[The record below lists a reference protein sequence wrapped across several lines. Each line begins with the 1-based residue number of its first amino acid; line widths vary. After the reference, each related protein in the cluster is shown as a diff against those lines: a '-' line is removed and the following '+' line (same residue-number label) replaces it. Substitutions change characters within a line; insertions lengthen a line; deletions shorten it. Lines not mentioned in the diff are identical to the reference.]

1 MASSKSSKKWLQER
15 ARDKYVK
22 KSKQAGFRSRASF
35 KLLEIQEKDRF
46 IKPGMVVVDLGCA
59 PGGWSQAAKSL
70 VGDKG
75 SVLATDILPMAPISG
90 VKFIQGDFT
99 DDAVFEDLIEKVQS
113 ESVDLVISDMA
124 PNITGIRA
132 IDQPGSMH
140 LAELAL
146 DFARSILREGAY
158 FLVKVFE
165 GDGIGEFKQI
175 LANEF
180 EKVKVHRSLRRGLA
194 VDAENVEDLVVDVL
208 FAEERVLLHPC
219 PQRARQSIGP
229 ELADENELQEA
240 RDFVVVP
247 GKVPRLWALV
257 CQPRVPFVL
266 VGLHIRAELLQGFE
280 FLACVRSGPGN
291 VRAPRGHVGV
301 ERRGTQALL
310 AEDQKAAFISVE
322 LVDTQEH
329 LECDGGGEEQ
339 LVHVKQAPPREV
351 EHLIGDGGNQVL
363 HPCLKIHLN
372 LGRGLAGA
380 LLLVTADEPLVSG
393 TQQHLRRAELEKA
406 ALAARGRLLHVLRHV

>member
-1 MASSKSSKKWLQER
+1 MVSSKSSKKWLEER

-46 IKPGMVVVDLGCA
+46 IKPGMIVVDLGSA
-59 PGGWSQAAKSL
+59 PGGWSQAAKIL

-99 DDAVFEDLIEKVQS
+99 EDAVFEDLIERVGG

-165 GDGIGEFKQI
+165 GEGIGEFKQV
-175 LANEF
+175 LASEF
-180 EKVKVHRSLRRGLA
+180 EKVKVRKPKASRS
-194 VDAENVEDLVVDVL
+194 
-208 FAEERVLLHPC
+208 
-219 PQRARQSIGP
+219 
-229 ELADENELQEA
+229 
-240 RDFVVVP
+240 
-247 GKVPRLWALV
+247 
-257 CQPRVPFVL
+257 
-266 VGLHIRAELLQGFE
+266 
-280 FLACVRSGPGN
+280 RSRE
-291 VRAPRGHVGV
+291 VY
-301 ERRGTQALL
+301 LL
-310 AEDQKAAFISVE
+310 AEKY
-322 LVDTQEH
+322 
-329 LECDGGGEEQ
+329 
-339 LVHVKQAPPREV
+339 R
-351 EHLIGDGGNQVL
+351 
-363 HPCLKIHLN
+363 N
-372 LGRGLAGA
+372 L
-380 LLLVTADEPLVSG
+380 
-393 TQQHLRRAELEKA
+393 
-406 ALAARGRLLHVLRHV
+406 

>member
-1 MASSKSSKKWLQER
+1 MVSSKSSKKWLEER

-46 IKPGMVVVDLGCA
+46 IQPGMIVVDLGSA
-59 PGGWSQAAKSL
+59 PGGWSQAAKIL

-99 DDAVFEDLIEKVQS
+99 EDAVFEDLIERVGG

-165 GDGIGEFKQI
+165 GDGIGEFKQV
-175 LANEF
+175 LATEF
-180 EKVKVHRSLRRGLA
+180 EKVKVRKPKASRS
-194 VDAENVEDLVVDVL
+194 
-208 FAEERVLLHPC
+208 
-219 PQRARQSIGP
+219 
-229 ELADENELQEA
+229 
-240 RDFVVVP
+240 
-247 GKVPRLWALV
+247 
-257 CQPRVPFVL
+257 
-266 VGLHIRAELLQGFE
+266 
-280 FLACVRSGPGN
+280 RSRE
-291 VRAPRGHVGV
+291 VY
-301 ERRGTQALL
+301 LL
-310 AEDQKAAFISVE
+310 AEKY
-322 LVDTQEH
+322 
-329 LECDGGGEEQ
+329 
-339 LVHVKQAPPREV
+339 R
-351 EHLIGDGGNQVL
+351 
-363 HPCLKIHLN
+363 N
-372 LGRGLAGA
+372 L
-380 LLLVTADEPLVSG
+380 
-393 TQQHLRRAELEKA
+393 
-406 ALAARGRLLHVLRHV
+406 

>member
-1 MASSKSSKKWLQER
+1 MVNSKSSKKWLEER

-99 DDAVFEDLIEKVQS
+99 EDAVFEDLIEKVGGD
-113 ESVDLVISDMA
+113 SVDLVISDMA

-165 GDGIGEFKQI
+165 GEGSGEFKQV
-175 LANEF
+175 LASEF
-180 EKVKVHRSLRRGLA
+180 EKVKVGKPKASRS
-194 VDAENVEDLVVDVL
+194 
-208 FAEERVLLHPC
+208 
-219 PQRARQSIGP
+219 
-229 ELADENELQEA
+229 
-240 RDFVVVP
+240 
-247 GKVPRLWALV
+247 
-257 CQPRVPFVL
+257 
-266 VGLHIRAELLQGFE
+266 
-280 FLACVRSGPGN
+280 RSRE
-291 VRAPRGHVGV
+291 VY
-301 ERRGTQALL
+301 LL
-310 AEDQKAAFISVE
+310 AEKYRN
-322 LVDTQEH
+322 
-329 LECDGGGEEQ
+329 LE
-339 LVHVKQAPPREV
+339 
-351 EHLIGDGGNQVL
+351 
-363 HPCLKIHLN
+363 
-372 LGRGLAGA
+372 
-380 LLLVTADEPLVSG
+380 
-393 TQQHLRRAELEKA
+393 
-406 ALAARGRLLHVLRHV
+406 

>member
-1 MASSKSSKKWLQER
+1 MVNSKSSKKWLEER

-165 GDGIGEFKQI
+165 GEGIGEFKQI
-175 LANEF
+175 LSNEF
-180 EKVKVHRSLRRGLA
+180 EKVKVRKPQASRS
-194 VDAENVEDLVVDVL
+194 
-208 FAEERVLLHPC
+208 
-219 PQRARQSIGP
+219 
-229 ELADENELQEA
+229 
-240 RDFVVVP
+240 
-247 GKVPRLWALV
+247 
-257 CQPRVPFVL
+257 
-266 VGLHIRAELLQGFE
+266 
-280 FLACVRSGPGN
+280 RSRE
-291 VRAPRGHVGV
+291 VY
-301 ERRGTQALL
+301 LL
-310 AEDQKAAFISVE
+310 AEKY
-322 LVDTQEH
+322 
-329 LECDGGGEEQ
+329 
-339 LVHVKQAPPREV
+339 R
-351 EHLIGDGGNQVL
+351 
-363 HPCLKIHLN
+363 N
-372 LGRGLAGA
+372 L
-380 LLLVTADEPLVSG
+380 
-393 TQQHLRRAELEKA
+393 
-406 ALAARGRLLHVLRHV
+406 

>member
-1 MASSKSSKKWLQER
+1 MVNSKSSKKWLEER

-99 DDAVFEDLIEKVQS
+99 DDAVFEDLIEKVQG

-165 GDGIGEFKQI
+165 GEGIGEFKQI
-175 LANEF
+175 LSNEF
-180 EKVKVHRSLRRGLA
+180 EKVKVRKPQASRS
-194 VDAENVEDLVVDVL
+194 
-208 FAEERVLLHPC
+208 
-219 PQRARQSIGP
+219 
-229 ELADENELQEA
+229 
-240 RDFVVVP
+240 
-247 GKVPRLWALV
+247 
-257 CQPRVPFVL
+257 
-266 VGLHIRAELLQGFE
+266 
-280 FLACVRSGPGN
+280 RSRE
-291 VRAPRGHVGV
+291 VY
-301 ERRGTQALL
+301 LL
-310 AEDQKAAFISVE
+310 AEKY
-322 LVDTQEH
+322 
-329 LECDGGGEEQ
+329 
-339 LVHVKQAPPREV
+339 R
-351 EHLIGDGGNQVL
+351 
-363 HPCLKIHLN
+363 N
-372 LGRGLAGA
+372 L
-380 LLLVTADEPLVSG
+380 
-393 TQQHLRRAELEKA
+393 
-406 ALAARGRLLHVLRHV
+406 

>member
-1 MASSKSSKKWLQER
+1 MVSSKSSKKWLEER

-46 IKPGMVVVDLGCA
+46 IQPGMIVVDLGSA
-59 PGGWSQAAKSL
+59 PGGWSQAAKIL

-99 DDAVFEDLIEKVQS
+99 EDAVFEDLIERVGG

-165 GDGIGEFKQI
+165 GEGIGEFKQV
-175 LANEF
+175 LASEF
-180 EKVKVHRSLRRGLA
+180 EKVKVRKPKASRS
-194 VDAENVEDLVVDVL
+194 
-208 FAEERVLLHPC
+208 
-219 PQRARQSIGP
+219 
-229 ELADENELQEA
+229 
-240 RDFVVVP
+240 
-247 GKVPRLWALV
+247 
-257 CQPRVPFVL
+257 
-266 VGLHIRAELLQGFE
+266 
-280 FLACVRSGPGN
+280 RSRE
-291 VRAPRGHVGV
+291 VY
-301 ERRGTQALL
+301 LL
-310 AEDQKAAFISVE
+310 AEKY
-322 LVDTQEH
+322 
-329 LECDGGGEEQ
+329 
-339 LVHVKQAPPREV
+339 R
-351 EHLIGDGGNQVL
+351 
-363 HPCLKIHLN
+363 N
-372 LGRGLAGA
+372 L
-380 LLLVTADEPLVSG
+380 
-393 TQQHLRRAELEKA
+393 
-406 ALAARGRLLHVLRHV
+406 

>member
-1 MASSKSSKKWLQER
+1 MVSSKSSKKWLQER

-46 IKPGMVVVDLGCA
+46 IKPGMIVVDLGSA
-59 PGGWSQAAKSL
+59 PGGWSQAAKIL

-99 DDAVFEDLIEKVQS
+99 EDAVFEDLIEKVGGD
-113 ESVDLVISDMA
+113 SVDLVISDMA

-165 GDGIGEFKQI
+165 GDGIGEFKQV

-180 EKVKVHRSLRRGLA
+180 EKVKVRKPKASRSRSRE
-194 VDAENVEDLVVDVL
+194 VY
-208 FAEERVLLHPC
+208 
-219 PQRARQSIGP
+219 
-229 ELADENELQEA
+229 
-240 RDFVVVP
+240 
-247 GKVPRLWALV
+247 
-257 CQPRVPFVL
+257 
-266 VGLHIRAELLQGFE
+266 
-280 FLACVRSGPGN
+280 FLAEKYR
-291 VRAPRGHVGV
+291 
-301 ERRGTQALL
+301 
-310 AEDQKAAFISVE
+310 
-322 LVDTQEH
+322 
-329 LECDGGGEEQ
+329 
-339 LVHVKQAPPREV
+339 
-351 EHLIGDGGNQVL
+351 
-363 HPCLKIHLN
+363 N
-372 LGRGLAGA
+372 L
-380 LLLVTADEPLVSG
+380 S
-393 TQQHLRRAELEKA
+393 
-406 ALAARGRLLHVLRHV
+406 

>member
-1 MASSKSSKKWLQER
+1 MVSSKSSKKWLQER

-46 IKPGMVVVDLGCA
+46 IKPGMIVVDLGSS
-59 PGGWSQAAKSL
+59 PGGWSQAAKIL

-99 DDAVFEDLIEKVQS
+99 EDAVFGDLIEKVGGD
-113 ESVDLVISDMA
+113 SVDLVISDMA

-180 EKVKVHRSLRRGLA
+180 EKVKVRKPKASRS
-194 VDAENVEDLVVDVL
+194 
-208 FAEERVLLHPC
+208 
-219 PQRARQSIGP
+219 
-229 ELADENELQEA
+229 
-240 RDFVVVP
+240 
-247 GKVPRLWALV
+247 
-257 CQPRVPFVL
+257 
-266 VGLHIRAELLQGFE
+266 
-280 FLACVRSGPGN
+280 RS
-291 VRAPRGHVGV
+291 R
-301 ERRGTQALL
+301 EIYLL
-310 AEDQKAAFISVE
+310 AEKY
-322 LVDTQEH
+322 
-329 LECDGGGEEQ
+329 
-339 LVHVKQAPPREV
+339 R
-351 EHLIGDGGNQVL
+351 
-363 HPCLKIHLN
+363 N
-372 LGRGLAGA
+372 L
-380 LLLVTADEPLVSG
+380 
-393 TQQHLRRAELEKA
+393 
-406 ALAARGRLLHVLRHV
+406 

>member
-1 MASSKSSKKWLQER
+1 MVSSKSSKKWLEER

-46 IKPGMVVVDLGCA
+46 IQPGMIVVDLGSA
-59 PGGWSQAAKSL
+59 PGGWSQAAKIL

-99 DDAVFEDLIEKVQS
+99 EDAVFEDLIERVGG

-165 GDGIGEFKQI
+165 GEGIGEFKQV
-175 LANEF
+175 LASEF
-180 EKVKVHRSLRRGLA
+180 EKVKVRKPKASRS
-194 VDAENVEDLVVDVL
+194 
-208 FAEERVLLHPC
+208 
-219 PQRARQSIGP
+219 
-229 ELADENELQEA
+229 
-240 RDFVVVP
+240 
-247 GKVPRLWALV
+247 
-257 CQPRVPFVL
+257 
-266 VGLHIRAELLQGFE
+266 
-280 FLACVRSGPGN
+280 RS
-291 VRAPRGHVGV
+291 R
-301 ERRGTQALL
+301 EIYLL
-310 AEDQKAAFISVE
+310 AEKY
-322 LVDTQEH
+322 
-329 LECDGGGEEQ
+329 
-339 LVHVKQAPPREV
+339 R
-351 EHLIGDGGNQVL
+351 
-363 HPCLKIHLN
+363 N
-372 LGRGLAGA
+372 L
-380 LLLVTADEPLVSG
+380 
-393 TQQHLRRAELEKA
+393 
-406 ALAARGRLLHVLRHV
+406 

>member
-1 MASSKSSKKWLQER
+1 MVSSKSSKKWLQER

-46 IKPGMVVVDLGCA
+46 IKPGMTVVDLGSA
-59 PGGWSQAAKSL
+59 PGGWSQAAKIL

-99 DDAVFEDLIEKVQS
+99 EDAVFEDLIEKVGGD
-113 ESVDLVISDMA
+113 SVDLVISDMA

-175 LANEF
+175 LSNEF
-180 EKVKVHRSLRRGLA
+180 EKVKVRKPKASLSRSR
-194 VDAENVEDLVVDVL
+194 
-208 FAEERVLLHPC
+208 
-219 PQRARQSIGP
+219 
-229 ELADENELQEA
+229 ELY
-240 RDFVVVP
+240 
-247 GKVPRLWALV
+247 
-257 CQPRVPFVL
+257 
-266 VGLHIRAELLQGFE
+266 
-280 FLACVRSGPGN
+280 
-291 VRAPRGHVGV
+291 
-301 ERRGTQALL
+301 LL
-310 AEDQKAAFISVE
+310 AEKY
-322 LVDTQEH
+322 
-329 LECDGGGEEQ
+329 
-339 LVHVKQAPPREV
+339 R
-351 EHLIGDGGNQVL
+351 
-363 HPCLKIHLN
+363 N
-372 LGRGLAGA
+372 L
-380 LLLVTADEPLVSG
+380 
-393 TQQHLRRAELEKA
+393 
-406 ALAARGRLLHVLRHV
+406 

>member
-1 MASSKSSKKWLQER
+1 MVSSKSSKKWLQER

-46 IKPGMVVVDLGCA
+46 IQPGMIVVDLGSA
-59 PGGWSQAAKSL
+59 PGGWSQAAKIL

-99 DDAVFEDLIEKVQS
+99 EDAVFEDLIERVGG

-175 LANEF
+175 LSNEF
-180 EKVKVHRSLRRGLA
+180 EKVKVRKPKASRS
-194 VDAENVEDLVVDVL
+194 
-208 FAEERVLLHPC
+208 
-219 PQRARQSIGP
+219 
-229 ELADENELQEA
+229 
-240 RDFVVVP
+240 
-247 GKVPRLWALV
+247 
-257 CQPRVPFVL
+257 
-266 VGLHIRAELLQGFE
+266 
-280 FLACVRSGPGN
+280 RS
-291 VRAPRGHVGV
+291 R
-301 ERRGTQALL
+301 EIYLL
-310 AEDQKAAFISVE
+310 AEKY
-322 LVDTQEH
+322 
-329 LECDGGGEEQ
+329 
-339 LVHVKQAPPREV
+339 R
-351 EHLIGDGGNQVL
+351 
-363 HPCLKIHLN
+363 N
-372 LGRGLAGA
+372 L
-380 LLLVTADEPLVSG
+380 
-393 TQQHLRRAELEKA
+393 
-406 ALAARGRLLHVLRHV
+406 

>member
-1 MASSKSSKKWLQER
+1 MVSSKSSKKWLEER

-46 IKPGMVVVDLGCA
+46 IQPGMIVVDLGSA
-59 PGGWSQAAKSL
+59 PGGWSQAAKIL

-99 DDAVFEDLIEKVQS
+99 EDAVFEDLIERVGG

-165 GDGIGEFKQI
+165 GEGIGEFKQI
-175 LANEF
+175 LASEF
-180 EKVKVHRSLRRGLA
+180 EKVKVRKPKASRSRSR
-194 VDAENVEDLVVDVL
+194 
-208 FAEERVLLHPC
+208 
-219 PQRARQSIGP
+219 
-229 ELADENELQEA
+229 
-240 RDFVVVP
+240 
-247 GKVPRLWALV
+247 
-257 CQPRVPFVL
+257 
-266 VGLHIRAELLQGFE
+266 E
-280 FLACVRSGPGN
+280 FY
-291 VRAPRGHVGV
+291 
-301 ERRGTQALL
+301 LL
-310 AEDQKAAFISVE
+310 AEKY
-322 LVDTQEH
+322 
-329 LECDGGGEEQ
+329 
-339 LVHVKQAPPREV
+339 R
-351 EHLIGDGGNQVL
+351 
-363 HPCLKIHLN
+363 N
-372 LGRGLAGA
+372 L
-380 LLLVTADEPLVSG
+380 
-393 TQQHLRRAELEKA
+393 
-406 ALAARGRLLHVLRHV
+406 